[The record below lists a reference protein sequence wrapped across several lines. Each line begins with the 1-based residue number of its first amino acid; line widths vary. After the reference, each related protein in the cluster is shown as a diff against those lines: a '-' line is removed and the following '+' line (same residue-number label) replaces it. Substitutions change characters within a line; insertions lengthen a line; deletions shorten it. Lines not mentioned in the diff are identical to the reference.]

1 MSKFEGVTMHLTIY
15 ALCWLAD
22 WADARGHVELTRWAD
37 NRINLLTLKLA
48 EAIIYGRFSR
58 DWEDDGPRQAPAR

>member
-1 MSKFEGVTMHLTIY
+1 MRHLTIY

-37 NRINLLTLKLA
+37 NRINGL
-48 EAIIYGRFSR
+48 FHF
-58 DWEDDGPRQAPAR
+58 GPAGVTARLVRGQ